1 MTQGKLVDHASSVT
15 VWNVKTPFADP
26 PCG

>member
-1 MTQGKLVDHASSVT
+1 MTQGKLGDHASSVT
-15 VWNVKTPFADP
+15 VLDVKTPFADL

>member
-15 VWNVKTPFADP
+15 VLSIKTPITDL